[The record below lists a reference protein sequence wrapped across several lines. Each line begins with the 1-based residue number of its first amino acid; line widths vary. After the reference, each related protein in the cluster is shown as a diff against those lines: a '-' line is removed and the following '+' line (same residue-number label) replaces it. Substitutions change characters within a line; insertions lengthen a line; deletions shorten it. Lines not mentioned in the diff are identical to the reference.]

1 MLTHVHVTYFS
12 SAQPDAI
19 FDTKLCSV
27 FLAAPT
33 KHVRCSSTAQPDVMF
48 DTKLCRSSLQHPL
61 YMSGAYPLHSLMS
74 YVIQSCFQSS
84 LQHPLPGLTYMA
96 MQIAVRPDIYG
107 SANSCEAFLKAAEAI
122 SMLSLPI
129 VSATILRIALQS
141 VTKLLARQITCK
153 IWRTNRLSAEETC
166 AVALS

>member
-48 DTKLCRSSLQHPL
+48 DTKLCR
-61 YMSGAYPLHSLMS
+61 
-74 YVIQSCFQSS
+74 SS